1 MFFQCLNAKIESA
14 EKLAGNTTAEINCD
28 GREAGEQK
36 KEIHAVDYRDTIQE
50 SLDYI
55 EDNLDTEITA
65 EELSS
70 RAGFSLFYF
79 YRLFQSQVGMPVMQ
93 YILRRRLVHAI
104 YDISCGAKMV
114 DAALRYGFDTHAGF
128 FRAFRFFC
136 RFFLSFRFF
145 WFLCFF

>member
-28 GREAGEQK
+28 GREAGNQK

-55 EDNLDTEITA
+55 EDNLNTEIMA

-79 YRLFQSQVGMPVMQ
+79 YRLFQALVGMPVMQ
-93 YILRRRLVHAI
+93 YILRILRPPG
-104 YDISCGAKMV
+104 CG
-114 DAALRYGFDTHAGF
+114 
-128 FRAFRFFC
+128 
-136 RFFLSFRFF
+136 
-145 WFLCFF
+145 

>member
-1 MFFQCLNAKIESA
+1 MFSQCLNAKIESA

-28 GREAGEQK
+28 GREAGNQK

-70 RAGFSLFYF
+70 VPDFPCSIFTGCF
-79 YRLFQSQVGMPVMQ
+79 
-93 YILRRRLVHAI
+93 RRR
-104 YDISCGAKMV
+104 
-114 DAALRYGFDTHAGF
+114 
-128 FRAFRFFC
+128 
-136 RFFLSFRFF
+136 
-145 WFLCFF
+145 

>member
-28 GREAGEQK
+28 GREAGDQK

-79 YRLFQSQVGMPVMQ
+79 LPAVSGAGR
-93 YILRRRLVHAI
+93 HACHAV
-104 YDISCGAKMV
+104 YSAQTAGACH
-114 DAALRYGFDTHAGF
+114 L
-128 FRAFRFFC
+128 
-136 RFFLSFRFF
+136 
-145 WFLCFF
+145 